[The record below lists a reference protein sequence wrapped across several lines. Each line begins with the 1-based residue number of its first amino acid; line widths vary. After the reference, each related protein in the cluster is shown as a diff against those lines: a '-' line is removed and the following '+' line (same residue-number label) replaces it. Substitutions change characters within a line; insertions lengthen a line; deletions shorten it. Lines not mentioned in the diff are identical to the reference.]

1 MAQLDVQGFNAF
13 KADLEAAKNLT
24 EAETRT
30 ILAAGA
36 EVLKEWMQNTISS
49 MGLVLS
55 GMLRESIKI
64 FQKEEDGRPYA
75 EVYPKGKH
83 HIAHG
88 YAYTEFGPARGKG
101 APKTVDAGEVGFV
114 LEYGAPD
121 RGLNSYH
128 WMETAALRGEADITE
143 AMQNAFN
150 EVLDAKGVG
159 Q

>member
-1 MAQLDVQGFNAF
+1 MAKLDVQGFNAF

-83 HIAHG
+83 HVAHG
-88 YAYTEFGPARGKG
+88 YGYGPGPRRGKG

-150 EVLDAKGVG
+150 GILDAKGVG